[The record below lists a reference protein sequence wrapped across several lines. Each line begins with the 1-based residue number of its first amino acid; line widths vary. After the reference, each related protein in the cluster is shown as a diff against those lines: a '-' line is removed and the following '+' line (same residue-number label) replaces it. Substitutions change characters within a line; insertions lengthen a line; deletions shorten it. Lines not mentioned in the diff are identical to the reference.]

1 MEGDKINLDKA
12 ELTTLNQNIKHLQ
25 IQFPQAYGLLVKM
38 LNLVSIKFTL
48 HLAMI

>member
-12 ELTTLNQNIKHLQ
+12 ELTTFKPKHQ
-25 IQFPQAYGLLVKM
+25 TFTNPISTAYGLLVKM